1 VDEESVNEVAEVVA
15 VSEDGSQT
23 ANATD
28 AVTDDWMPV
37 PTDSNGR
44 PFAVVVRPVEHCSR
58 WKFSR
63 VFFEIN
69 GGDRFRIRVGDTDVV
84 DWVSWDVVDKIS
96 SAQGRFNQWAQ
107 RACARGPRF
116 FFFLR
121 GPGPQMVVGQISET
135 N

>member
-1 VDEESVNEVAEVVA
+1 MDEKSVNDVAEVVA

-28 AVTDDWMPV
+28 AVSDDWMPV

-63 VFFEIN
+63 VFFEIT
-69 GGDRFRIRVGDTDVV
+69 GADRFRISVGKTYVT
-84 DWVSWDVVDKIS
+84 DWVSVRTYIHGVPIEKDPLRFALKM
-96 SAQGRFNQWAQ
+96 SAPAG
-107 RACARGPRF
+107 
-116 FFFLR
+116 
-121 GPGPQMVVGQISET
+121 V
-135 N
+135 

>member
-1 VDEESVNEVAEVVA
+1 MDEESVNEVAEVVA

-28 AVTDDWMPV
+28 AVLDNWMPV

-63 VFFEIN
+63 VFFEIA
-69 GGDRFRIRVGDTDVV
+69 GADMFRIRVGNTYVT
-84 DWVSWDVVDKIS
+84 DWVSIRFIYWVSRQKSPSRFAVGIS
-96 SAQGRFNQWAQ
+96 AMIG
-107 RACARGPRF
+107 
-116 FFFLR
+116 
-121 GPGPQMVVGQISET
+121 ISIVSLAEYSYICIPHVYS
-135 N
+135 